1 MKEENK
7 SIWVYKVLGCLV
19 IAIAGYLLTAN
30 LQYVMDITF
39 LDESNYLN
47 RGVNFFKRMSKE
59 WAPLYSGWY
68 RFLYFFEGD
77 TFKLFYLNFKLLS
90 VLPYIMFY
98 LVLVKYQFP
107 PFISLAMAVFFMAN
121 SFNLPNEPKVSHFT
135 IMLIFAVVYFIPLQ
149 LSLFR
154 KFLVLIFSA
163 IILSYARPE
172 MYLSGLIFIGILVFL
187 FYTKR
192 VVFSA
197 EDKRLIKILA
207 FVVLV
212 FHLVWG
218 VPLGA
223 KIKGE
228 SRSLIAFG
236 EHFSYNYSQWNE
248 IDQYLWLKQDV
259 IVKEHFG
266 EVNSLREA
274 ASANPTLFWKH
285 ISTNIQTFINSIL
298 NAFVESFSFYNVGK
312 IDVLKLIFSILFFV
326 VLVSSRFWLGR
337 REEKSNVFKNDG
349 YFLLMVFF
357 VFMLPSLLSSILIYP
372 REHYIVHQIPF
383 YFLLFTFV
391 FIPQR
396 VIETVIDYRNIAV
409 FVFTGLVLLYFM
421 PKADDYTYFP
431 LRKQERIL
439 NNQKAL
445 TLLTSLEV
453 KDTVKVLN
461 FEGDFNYI
469 IGRNYRWVKPN
480 EKRDTDFFEFLALH
494 NPEIIY
500 CTMTSFKNPWY
511 DDDMSWHDFVSSPLE
526 HDYVEVR
533 LGERVAEYFL
543 FRQDFYNRVAD
554 KIVDSPVPYSQLKR

>member
-7 SIWVYKVLGCLV
+7 PIYIYKVLGCLL

-30 LQYVMDITF
+30 LPNVMDITF

-47 RGVNFFKRMSKE
+47 RGINFFKRMSKE

-77 TFKLFYLNFKLLS
+77 TFKLFYLNFKVLS
-90 VLPYIMFY
+90 VLPFIMFY

-121 SFNLPNEPKVSHFT
+121 SFNLPNEPKVSHYT

-149 LSLFR
+149 HSLFR
-154 KFLVLIFSA
+154 KFLILIFTA

-172 MYLSGLIFIGILVFL
+172 MYLSGLIFIGILVYL
-187 FYTKR
+187 LYSKR
-192 VVFSA
+192 VVFID

-207 FVVLV
+207 FVVVV
-212 FHLVWG
+212 FHVVWG
-218 VPLGA
+218 LPLGA

-248 IDQYLWLKQDV
+248 VDQYLWLKQDV

-266 EVNSLREA
+266 EVKSLREA
-274 ASANPTLFWKH
+274 AIANPTLFWKH
-285 ISTNIQTFINSIL
+285 ISTNIQTFLQSL
-298 NAFVESFSFYNVGK
+298 ANAFVESFSFYNVGK
-312 IDVLKLIFSILFFV
+312 IDVLKLVFCILFFI
-326 VLVSSRFWLGR
+326 VLVSSRFWLR
-337 REEKSNVFKNDG
+337 SSDKHNNICKKDG

-383 YFLLFTFV
+383 YFLLFLFA
-391 FIPQR
+391 FIPR
-396 VIETVIDYRNIAV
+396 KNLELAINYKKITL
-409 FVFTGLVLLYFM
+409 FVLIGLALLYFM
-421 PKADDYTYFP
+421 PKAEDYTYFP
-431 LRKQERIL
+431 LRKEERVL
-439 NNQKAL
+439 NNQKAI
-445 TLLTSLEV
+445 TLLTSLGI
-453 KDTVKVLN
+453 KDTVRVLN

-480 EKRDTDFFEFLALH
+480 EKKDTDFFEFLALH
-494 NPEIIY
+494 NPEIVY

-511 DDDMSWHDFVSSPLE
+511 DDDLSWHDFISSPLE
-526 HDYVEVR
+526 KGYIEVE
-533 LGERVAEYFL
+533 LGEDVAEYFL
-543 FRQDFYNRVAD
+543 FRQDFYERVQD
-554 KIVDSPVPYSQLKR
+554 KIVENPIPYSQLKR